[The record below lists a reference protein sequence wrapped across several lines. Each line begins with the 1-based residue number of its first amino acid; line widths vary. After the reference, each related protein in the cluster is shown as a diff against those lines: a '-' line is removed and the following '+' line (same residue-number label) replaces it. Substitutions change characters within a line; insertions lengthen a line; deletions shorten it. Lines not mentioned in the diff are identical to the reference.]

1 MFSIFSLPGFAL
13 PRPLEAVD
21 IGARIEGAPR
31 WSPLAPHEAVRVTA
45 FEPQAEDRRK
55 LEASGW
61 PVRCLPHFLGDGREA
76 TFHVTR
82 WPGNCSLFRP
92 DSAAVDAFTGLGAS
106 HPTGNFHVVST
117 ARVQTTRL
125 DDVADLPRP
134 DFIKLD
140 IQGAELMVLQ
150 NGRMALSRALVV
162 ESEALFVPLYHEQ
175 PLFGE
180 LHAFMRGEGFLFHRF
195 MNVAGRCYRPFA
207 TNDPAVPISQPLWA
221 DAVFVRN
228 PLALEGW
235 PTADLLA
242 GAALLHEMYGSYD
255 LVLRLLA
262 EHDRRSSTSF
272 GSEYV
277 AALQRLG
284 SVASC
289 FLSLENVPT

>member
-1 MFSIFSLPGFAL
+1 MFDTSRRITRRRSSAGPIPPQRPQQ
-13 PRPLEAVD
+13 PRPRPRD
-21 IGARIEGAPR
+21 GAAMVQQREGTGGQRP
-31 WSPLAPHEAVRVTA
+31 T
-45 FEPQAEDRRK
+45 
-55 LEASGW
+55 
-61 PVRCLPHFLGDGREA
+61 FLTLRDHGK
-76 TFHVTR
+76 VY
-82 WPGNCSLFRP
+82 
-92 DSAAVDAFTGLGAS
+92 
-106 HPTGNFHVVST
+106 
-117 ARVQTTRL
+117 
-125 DDVADLPRP
+125 VADLPRP

-162 ESEALFVPLYHEQ
+162 ESEALFVPLYHDQ

-235 PTADLLA
+235 PTADLLV

-262 EHDRRSSTSF
+262 EHDRRASTSF